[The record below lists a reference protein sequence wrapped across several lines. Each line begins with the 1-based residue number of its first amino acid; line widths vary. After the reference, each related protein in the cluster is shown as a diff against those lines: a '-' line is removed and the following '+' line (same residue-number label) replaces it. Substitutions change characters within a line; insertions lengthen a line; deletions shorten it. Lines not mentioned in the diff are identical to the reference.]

1 MIPINQL
8 CTDCSYPCLT
18 CTNTVSQCTSCY
30 LNSSLFL
37 SEPTYQCTDNCP
49 TYTYPNSTTLICE
62 ACIDPCLDCTSQYDC
77 RSCVEGYYLYQNA
90 STCLDECPVGWVGV
104 VDECVLCQ
112 SPCEKC
118 FELPTQCTDC
128 VSGYFYN

>member
-1 MIPINQL
+1 M
-8 CTDCSYPCLT
+8 
-18 CTNTVSQCTSCY
+18 
-30 LNSSLFL
+30 
-37 SEPTYQCTDNCP
+37 
-49 TYTYPNSTTLICE
+49 
-62 ACIDPCLDCTSQYDC
+62 
-77 RSCVEGYYLYQNA
+77 YQNA

-128 VSGYFYN
+128 VSGYFYNQQTDECLDVCPSGTIADNIHMKCI